1 MAFDSKKEDG
11 EIPDVGCMPYLVIL
25 LVSIILITLSMM
37 ALKKYGNLHSD
48 NETTKEFEMLEMPNG
63 HTYLLQD
70 DGKLFHNPNC
80 MQCKD
85 STWSVQEESIQ

>member
-11 EIPDVGCMPYLVIL
+11 EMPDVGCMPYLVIL
-25 LVSIILITLSMM
+25 LISIILVTLSMM
-37 ALKKYGNLHSD
+37 AIKKYSGLHSD
-48 NETTKEFEMLEMPNG
+48 DAVQKSEMLEMPNG

-80 MQCKD
+80 IQCKD
-85 STWSVQEESIQ
+85 STWNVQEESIQ